1 MKAKAS
7 EKKIYECILMLN
19 HNEIENVI
27 TTVTNDLNSSEF
39 SILHKETWGKRS
51 LAYKISKNKSAY
63 YFAFYVE
70 ANKSALEIFNK
81 KLRMHQDIIRF
92 LILDIKYVPE
102 KMPPIARDIHEDDEN
117 HVPGQAKQKI
127 EVNEEE
133 EDDSDRGWISFKN
146 PFLLVKYISDLYK
159 ILPRRFNGLNSAQQR
174 ILKQEINIA
183 RFLAILPFVPVRKK

>member
-27 TTVTNDLNSSEF
+27 TTVTNDLSSDEF
-39 SILHKETWGKRS
+39 SIVHKETWGKRP
-51 LAYKISKNKSAY
+51 LAYKILKNKNAY

-70 ANKSALEIFNK
+70 ANKNALEIFNK

-102 KMPPIARDIHEDDEN
+102 KMPPIARDISEEDEN
-117 HVPGQAKQKI
+117 TGGQVKQKV
-127 EVNEEE
+127 ETQDES
-133 EDDSDRGWISFKN
+133 DDSDRGWISFKN
-146 PFLLVKYISDLYK
+146 PFLLVRYISDLYK
-159 ILPRRFNGLNSAQQR
+159 ILPRRFNGLSSAQQR
-174 ILKQEINIA
+174 ILKKEINIA